1 MDTIQVDFVEK
12 SDTFK
17 RFEQLLQKKHSEYE
31 LFKIYTGYLNDD
43 DLYDA
48 IVIGEVPD
56 TAKNAFRQ
64 NFYRRIFI
72 ISQTDSNQFKIHAYN
87 DNMVECSQCG
97 GAGIGDSFRD
107 ITVDNQQFIL
117 KKMYGACITE
127 RITMTY
133 KYQPNIDS
141 FQLNEFAKTI
151 IHCREGILEETIKT
165 YPNHLQETY
174 FRTEKRIY

>member
-72 ISQTDSNQFKIHAYN
+72 IS
-87 DNMVECSQCG
+87 
-97 GAGIGDSFRD
+97 
-107 ITVDNQQFIL
+107 
-117 KKMYGACITE
+117 
-127 RITMTY
+127 
-133 KYQPNIDS
+133 
-141 FQLNEFAKTI
+141 
-151 IHCREGILEETIKT
+151 IK
-165 YPNHLQETY
+165 L
-174 FRTEKRIY
+174 